1 MTAPVRTCVGC
12 GKSDDH
18 PRHVHALPDGTTFSL
33 HMDCC
38 AISKSCEVCLAQL
51 AVVGGIDGNPKG
63 DQLRTALLTTG
74 PGAEQPGWTAPGA
87 ETTEGN

>member
-12 GKSDDH
+12 GRADDH
-18 PRHVHALPDGTTFSL
+18 PRHVHALPDGTTFGL

-51 AVVGGIDGNPKG
+51 EGVGGVAKNPKG
-63 DQLRTALLTTG
+63 DALRAYLITTG
-74 PGAEQPGWTAPGA
+74 PAADKPGWTAPA
-87 ETTEGN
+87 DDSRES